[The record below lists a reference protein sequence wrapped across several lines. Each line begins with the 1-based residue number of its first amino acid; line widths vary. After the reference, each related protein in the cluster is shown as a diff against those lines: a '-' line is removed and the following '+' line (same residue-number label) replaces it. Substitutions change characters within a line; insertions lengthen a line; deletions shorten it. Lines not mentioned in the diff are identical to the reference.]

1 MTRGPLL
8 TAQGVPCVR
17 PPWGTLIA
25 IDLATGDARWEK
37 PLGVVPALRDVPG
50 SDEWGS
56 LNFGGPMI
64 TAGGLVFI
72 AAAQD
77 DVIRAFNLESG
88 EIVWQASL
96 PAGGQATPMTYLAGG
111 RQFIVIA
118 AGGHGT
124 LGTTFG
130 DHVVAFALPKG
141 SISRSR

>member
-1 MTRGPLL
+1 
-8 TAQGVPCVR
+8 
-17 PPWGTLIA
+17 
-25 IDLATGDARWEK
+25 
-37 PLGVVPALRDVPG
+37 
-50 SDEWGS
+50 
-56 LNFGGPMI
+56 MI